1 MSAYHLNDQT
11 KIWVITERDRNATTI
26 LLPEE
31 Y

>member
-1 MSAYHLNDQT
+1 MSAYHLNDKT